1 MGTATPKAFK
11 DLSIL
16 LRTHFDDGQVH
27 VSSTTTTRSSA
38 TNGDCPPTNGSSTKT
53 TTAQQQQQ
61 YLHVHQKLQRTHDG
75 ETSHSLSLTY
85 LPTFHIIGTLDDKGE
100 NLALKLMT
108 FHGKVV
114 TSVGGTDTPL
124 SVQETLDFFKL
135 LDDAHLCSGIRK
147 LPAHSFRIRNDKYLM
162 EQFQDTVVFRAR
174 DCKFAV
180 YGGAPYGATSCD
192 ACQGAQ
198 NHLEETDFRETEADE
213 DHCAMPMEKSYHSIF
228 GSEKNVDA
236 SFENLLQQYSPLVP
250 AYYAAVACANAGN
263 KSRVNGGKIGIG
275 GNNHEMNNVEE
286 SIVEM
291 EGDDIMDDDVIGGVN
306 DVINNQPSS
315 GITLQPIHKLM
326 ASSNNLAASQQPQTA
341 SSSDETFQKTMLE
354 IARLGL
360 KSDPFVCSECEA
372 TFKTYFGLRK
382 HVTTSG
388 HESEYHPR
396 CFICHKFFK
405 RAVNLR
411 MHYTSTHLNLRPY
424 KCSQCDFTSATSSS
438 IILHSKSA
446 HNIAAENIM
455 TIDSEIRKL
464 EEFEK
469 RFGIICMQNR
479 KRKSLKTIHIPEEE
493 IGMTSSNE
501 NHIENSDVIS
511 KPFNNHLVTSL
522 AEDISETAAIE
533 PEVSISAMMTS
544 LAEGGGHH
552 MTSLAGG
559 HHMTS
564 LAEGH
569 HVTSLAEGGHHMTS
583 QEGNEGDDID
593 VSDLDPDKVNS
604 DPFVCEVCDVTA
616 PNLLQ
621 MKKHVELSGHET
633 KYFPRCF
640 ICLKSFKRLS
650 NLRFHHSSTHLKLRP
665 YKCCHCDY
673 IGTAPS
679 AVINHAKSLHN
690 AQDDEYITIE
700 SEMTKLEAFESKF
713 GIIAMQKRKRKH
725 DKTIPEM
732 PLSAAKLDRKT
743 INETPLTQPT
753 LPKLT
758 PAPGVTRQQS
768 PLVVTAPM
776 EDPMAELPEPTEATQ
791 PNPLLGYFNNVIF
804 QEYLSNLKRM
814 QNVSLTVLQKALIN
828 NASSAHEATNAPVA
842 EDAYKPSPTPPSLP
856 YAAPAQYAPRGGAYT
871 PRRHN
876 QVDFDVDSCDAQNM
890 NSDPFQCDECNETFN
905 KPHLLRSHI
914 EQTAH
919 KTRTDAKCFVC
930 QKRCSRLSN
939 LRSHYSAVHFNLKP
953 YKCSL
958 CEVTASNSSTIL
970 THAKDVHNL
979 ETNRFITLESEILK
993 LEEYERKFGIV
1004 CMQKRK
1010 RRTMQPVD

>member
-1 MGTATPKAFK
+1 MGTTPKALK
-11 DLSIL
+11 DLLIL
-16 LRTHFDDGQVH
+16 LQTHFDESQVQ
-27 VSSTTTTRSSA
+27 VST
-38 TNGDCPPTNGSSTKT
+38 GPGE
-53 TTAQQQQQ
+53 AQF
-61 YLHVHQKLQRTHDG
+61 LHVQQKQCQQNKGLN
-75 ETSHSLSLTY
+75 LTY
-85 LPTFHIIGTLDDKGE
+85 LPTFHIIGTLDAGDK
-100 NLALKLMT
+100 LSLKLMT
-108 FHGKVV
+108 FHGKIV
-114 TSVGGTDTPL
+114 TSCGGEDPL

-135 LDDAHLCSGIRK
+135 LDNAHLCCGIRSSK
-147 LPAHSFRIRNDKYLM
+147 TPKNSFRISHDKYLI
-162 EQFQDTVVFRAR
+162 EQFEEQVILRSR
-174 DCKFAV
+174 DCRFAV
-180 YGGAPYGATSCD
+180 DSFDVTCE
-192 ACQGAQ
+192 ACLSAKTT
-198 NHLEETDFRETEADE
+198 LEETNFDE
-213 DHCAMPMEKSYHSIF
+213 LPMESSYHSIF
-228 GSEKNVDA
+228 GSDKLET
-236 SFENLLQQYSPLVP
+236 SFQGLLDQYSPLVP
-250 AYYAAVACANAGN
+250 HYYAAIAAA
-263 KSRVNGGKIGIG
+263 SNGQL
-275 GNNHEMNNVEE
+275 EE
-286 SIVEM
+286 SLPQELCDATVED
-291 EGDDIMDDDVIGGVN
+291 EAVE
-306 DVINNQPSS
+306 QPAV
-315 GITLQPIHKLM
+315 TLQPLPK
-326 ASSNNLAASQQPQTA
+326 SQEPVK
-341 SSSDETFQKTMLE
+341 DETFHKTIE
-354 IARLGL
+354 DIASLGL
-360 KSDPFVCSECEA
+360 KSDPFVCGQCEA

-396 CFICHKFFK
+396 CFICLKYFK

-469 RFGIICMQNR
+469 RFGIVCMQNR

-493 IGMTSSNE
+493 YSSE
-501 NHIENSDVIS
+501 NGVDTTQMV
-511 KPFNNHLVTSL
+511 V
-522 AEDISETAAIE
+522 E
-533 PEVSISAMMTS
+533 PEVSISAVPAVDTQTTS
-544 LAEGGGHH
+544 AATASATPE
-552 MTSLAGG
+552 
-559 HHMTS
+559 
-564 LAEGH
+564 
-569 HVTSLAEGGHHMTS
+569 
-583 QEGNEGDDID
+583 DDLDI
-593 VSDLDPDKVNS
+593 SDLDPTQVCS
-604 DPFVCEVCDVTA
+604 DPFVCDVCDITA
-616 PNLLQ
+616 PTLLQ
-621 MKKHVELSGHET
+621 MKKHVELTGHET
-633 KYFPRCF
+633 KYYPRCF

-700 SEMTKLEAFESKF
+700 SEMSKLEAFEAKF

-732 PLSAAKLDRKT
+732 PTNAKVGKQA
-743 INETPLTQPT
+743 ETLPPQQPPM
-753 LPKLT
+753 PKLT
-758 PAPGVTRQQS
+758 PAPNIRR
-768 PLVVTAPM
+768 
-776 EDPMAELPEPTEATQ
+776 PTEESIAESMDES
-791 PNPLLGYFNNVIF
+791 NPLTGYFNNVLF

-814 QNVSLTVLQKALIN
+814 QNVSLTLLQKALIN
-828 NASSAHEATNAPVA
+828 NAEANHQEPA
-842 EDAYKPSPTPPSLP
+842 KKRFQP
-856 YAAPAQYAPRGGAYT
+856 YTPRGGSYT

-890 NSDPFQCDECNETFN
+890 NSDPFQCDECSDTFS
-905 KPHLLRSHI
+905 KPHLLRSHL
-914 EQTAH
+914 EQTNH
-919 KTRTDAKCFVC
+919 KSRTDAKCFVC

-1010 RRTMQPVD
+1010 RRTMQASE